1 MLRTKLYEKDITH
14 FKEHR
19 MKVSVQELMQ
29 LPLQLNPIRQAMK
42 CFQQNISTGS
52 NLLSSKIVMKS
63 WPLNNNIS

>member
-1 MLRTKLYEKDITH
+1 
-14 FKEHR
+14 

-29 LPLQLNPIRQAMK
+29 LPLQLNPLRQAMK